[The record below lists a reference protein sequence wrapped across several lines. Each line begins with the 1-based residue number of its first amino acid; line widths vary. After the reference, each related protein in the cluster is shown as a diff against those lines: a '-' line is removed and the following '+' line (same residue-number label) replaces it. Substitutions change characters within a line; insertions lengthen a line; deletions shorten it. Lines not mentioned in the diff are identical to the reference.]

1 MGAVR
6 RRPLLSVVLF
16 CALLAG
22 CDHHSSN
29 RSAPPTSR
37 TGGSTAT
44 TATPTPPP
52 SNLHDASFNSA
63 QDGWGLTDEPC
74 PAPAAAGR
82 CAVVWKTT
90 DGGTSW
96 TRLAQLDVPTGGAAG
111 TDVVDALRFA
121 DSEHGWLYDRDLFAT
136 FNGGKRWQ
144 RVDLGNPVVALGV
157 AGSQAFALVG
167 DCASGAGNCN
177 GPMKVAEGTVSTGR
191 WRFAGV
197 GADLPFTDSGSVI
210 VNGTSVYA
218 QIGAIFLARTGTE
231 RWERRTLPCPRPMAA
246 PITDGD
252 GLVAACLPAIPG
264 GPAELQTSSDGGRSW
279 AVVWHYNFPTAL
291 TSLVVTGSTAVVGVD
306 SGDVMRTTDNGLH
319 FTTVLHPGAD
329 PALQFT
335 DADHGVVTGGPAG
348 GRQLFST
355 ADGGATWR
363 TLAPPH

>member
-6 RRPLLSVVLF
+6 RRPLLSVVLL

-22 CDHHSSN
+22 CDHHSSS

-44 TATPTPPP
+44 TATSAPPP
-52 SNLHDASFNSA
+52 SNLRDASFNSA
-63 QDGWGLTDEPC
+63 QDGWGLTEEPC
-74 PAPAAAGR
+74 PTPGAPGR

-96 TRLAQLDVPTGGAAG
+96 TRLAQLDVLTSGAAS
-111 TDVVDALRFA
+111 TDVVGALRFA
-121 DSEHGWLYDRDLFAT
+121 DTEHGWLYDRDLFAT

-144 RVDLGNPVVALGV
+144 RVDLGNPVVALDV

-167 DCASGAGNCN
+167 DCGSGAGNCN

-197 GADLPFTDSGSVI
+197 GADLPVTDSGSVI

-218 QIGAIFLARTGTE
+218 QVGADFLARTGTE

-246 PITDGD
+246 PITDAD

-279 AVVWHYNFPTAL
+279 AVVWHYNFPSSL
-291 TSLVVTGSTAVVGVD
+291 TSLVVTASTAVVGLD
-306 SGDVMRTTDNGLH
+306 SGDVLRTTDNGMH
-319 FTTVLHPGAD
+319 FTNVLHAGAD

-335 DADHGVVTGGPAG
+335 DADHGVLTAGPDG

-355 ADGGATWR
+355 ADGGASWR
-363 TLAPPH
+363 SLAPPH